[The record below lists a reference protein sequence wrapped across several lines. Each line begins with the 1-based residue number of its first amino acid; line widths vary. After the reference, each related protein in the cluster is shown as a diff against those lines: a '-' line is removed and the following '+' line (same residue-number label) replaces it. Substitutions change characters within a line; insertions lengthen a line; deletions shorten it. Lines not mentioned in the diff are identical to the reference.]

1 MVEKTRRNFYLA
13 LAFMAVLIAL
23 GTAGYMIL
31 ERWSF
36 LESLY
41 MTIISITTTGF
52 AEVRPLSQVGR
63 IFTIVIIV
71 VGVVT
76 IAYIGGRG
84 AQLIIESQ
92 LFRLRRMSK
101 KLAKMHD
108 HYIVCGFG
116 RMGRFICEELRHA
129 GVPFVVVET
138 DPAKLEVLADQDFLF
153 VPGDATLDD
162 TLQKAGVERARG
174 LVAVLPSDAENV
186 FTTLSAKGL
195 NPRLFVVSRAVE
207 EQTESKLLKAGADRV
222 VKPYELG
229 GTRMAQLLL
238 RPAVVDFIDIVARG
252 KSVDLNL
259 EEIRI
264 SPQSG
269 LVGQTLAESPL
280 RSQLNIMVV
289 AIFRQDGQFI
299 YNPRSSTKLQ
309 AGDKL
314 IVIGEAA
321 NLARLTELC

>member
-1 MVEKTRRNFYLA
+1 MVETTRRHFFLA
-13 LAFMAVLIAL
+13 LYFLGFWILM
-23 GTAGYMIL
+23 GTAGYMVL
-31 ERWSF
+31 EHWSF

-41 MTIISITTTGF
+41 MTVISITTTGF
-52 AEVRPLSQVGR
+52 AEVRPLSPVGR
-63 IFTIVIIV
+63 LFTILIIV

-84 AQLIIESQ
+84 AQLIIETQ
-92 LFRLRRMSK
+92 LLRLRRMSK
-101 KLAKMHD
+101 KLEKMHD

-116 RMGRFICEELRHA
+116 RMGHFICEELKAA

-138 DPAKLEVLADQDFLF
+138 DPAKLEVLADHDLLF
-153 VPGDATLDD
+153 VPGDATQDEV
-162 TLQKAGVERARG
+162 LQKAGVQRARG
-174 LVAVLPSDAENV
+174 LVAVLPGDAENV

-195 NPRLFVVSRAVE
+195 NPNLFVVARAVE
-207 EQTESKLLKAGADRV
+207 EETESKLLKAGADRV

-252 KSVDLNL
+252 KSMDLNL
-259 EEIRI
+259 EEIRL
-264 SPQSG
+264 SPHSP
-269 LVGQTLAESPL
+269 LVGQSLAESPL

-289 AIFRQDGQFI
+289 AIFRHDGTLI
-299 YNPRSSTKLQ
+299 YNPGSSIRLQ

-321 NLARLTELC
+321 NLARLTDLC